1 MFALIA
7 YIPMLASQPG
17 TVSDDTKTY
26 LYYNPGRLLSEAAS
40 LWDPNVALGTV
51 SHQTIGYLLPMG
63 PFYWLLAELHVP
75 VWIAQRLWMGSILFA
90 AGAGMLYLCRTVGLR
105 GYGRYIAALGF
116 MFTPYV
122 LQYSGRISVIL
133 LPWCGLPWM
142 IAFVVLALRRG
153 GWRYPALFALVV
165 ALVSGINAT
174 SILYVGIGPALWLP
188 FAVLIL
194 HEATWRKAWAVA
206 WKVGLLSLLV
216 SLWWIAGL
224 QVEAAYGVN
233 VLKYTESLQ
242 STSYTSTPTEIIRGL
257 GYWFFYGAGNGVSN
271 QAGNWTQA
279 AGNYTQDLWLVGLSF
294 AVPTLAFAAAAL
306 VRWRLRIYFILLVV
320 VGLILAVGP
329 YPYYTPSVI
338 SGLIKSFMSD
348 TTAGLALRSTDRASP
363 LVLLSLAVLLGA
375 GVTALSRRSR
385 RMGVASAALAA
396 IVILGASFPLLT
408 GAVVVNGDTQPASP
422 PPYVTE
428 AASHLNHTHPNTRV
442 YALPGNDFGAY
453 RWGDTID
460 TVWPALL
467 NRPFVTHEQQVMGS
481 LPTNN
486 LLAAA
491 DTPLQQGT
499 MDPNTIAP
507 IASLMSA
514 GDVLVQYDQAYEKY
528 NTPNPQVVAEAL
540 TPTPKGLSDPVSY
553 GAPRANKSTVPDVN
567 EQTISLPDNQKE
579 TAPLVSYTVDD
590 PRPIVRAESLESPL
604 IIDGDANGLVNASSI
619 GLLAD
624 NPTIFYAGTLDASP
638 KLQSQLL
645 TSSPKL
651 VITDTNRK
659 QGYRWNSVVNNAGYT
674 ETASEGPD
682 TLDPLNEPLNI
693 FPKAPADAQTTTVFN
708 GLGSVT
714 ASTYGSPV
722 EYYVDERPAA
732 ALDGNTNTAWIVAEV
747 PTGQWWQMTFDRPKT
762 MSSINLVQ
770 AQTPHPNDLISE
782 VRLSFDAKHPVL
794 VHLGP
799 ASLTK
804 AGQTITFPQETAKDF
819 RITILGETV
828 LNHKQLGPYQ
838 DTVGLAEVRIPGVT
852 ADEAVSMPQDLLR
865 SVGKSS
871 INDSLTLLMTRLR
884 SSGFPPRSDAE
895 PTLAR
900 DFWLPTPRAFTL
912 SGSARVSPLAPTNTV
927 NQLLGLPNAQ
937 NGRVDVESSSRLAGS
952 PQDGGTAAIDH
963 NPGTAWTT
971 ALGVQ
976 QSGQWVQYSLA
987 KPITFDSM
995 DLKIVADE
1003 QHSIPTSLI
1012 VAAGGQSVRVNL
1024 PRIPTSPKRGSIVA
1038 VPVTLP
1044 TPLTGK
1050 SVRVTVDGVHVAT
1063 TENYYSGSSQSL
1075 PVAIAELGIPGL
1087 YSAPPSAEL
1096 PESCRGDLLT
1106 IDGSPLWVSVGG
1118 TSADAINRQP
1128 LSVSLCGP
1136 DANGLHLGAGN
1147 HTIRSAFGQTVGFDI
1162 DQLTLSS
1169 APEGGTSA
1177 VPPTGASSPR
1187 EASGQRPAAPL
1198 KVSVEVKSQSA
1209 TSMTLSVSGVSS
1221 RTRPFA
1227 LVLGQSISSGWQ
1239 ATIGNHNLGTPILID
1254 GFANG
1259 WRVDPATLSDLSHGG
1274 TMSVSLRWTPQ
1285 RRVNLALI
1293 LSALSILGCIAL
1305 VLATTRR
1312 RWAGQVD
1319 PSTDEIAVSLA
1330 EPELALPVE
1339 SDPGR
1344 VASEAALGIAF
1355 AMGVIAGLIAT
1366 PLVGLV
1372 VFAASGLA
1380 LRFPK
1385 TRLLLGF
1392 AAAGCLLA
1400 LSVYVTLRQSVFH
1413 FQANG
1418 GWPARFDNTAGLAWA
1433 AVLFLA
1439 ADATIELIMRR
1450 VNHRNADSPN
1460 AGDSPHDS

>member
-1 MFALIA
+1 MAGVPEHYAATPLDLPGSAAALCLMISTRAAALVRSSQLPACLHWPPLMTDRGSSFLDRVDPIASAQNTDPTEKAARVRGIPRSLIEYGVFALLA

-242 STSYTSTPTEIIRGL
+242 STSYTSTPTEILRGL

-422 PPYVTE
+422 PLYVTE

-624 NPTIFYAGTLDASP
+624 NPTIFYAGTLDTSP

-865 SVGKSS
+865 SAGKSS

-900 DFWLPTPRAFTL
+900 DFWLPTPRAFSL

-937 NGRVDVESSSRLAGS
+937 NGGVDV
-952 PQDGGTAAIDH
+952 
-963 NPGTAWTT
+963 
-971 ALGVQ
+971 
-976 QSGQWVQYSLA
+976 
-987 KPITFDSM
+987 
-995 DLKIVADE
+995 
-1003 QHSIPTSLI
+1003 
-1012 VAAGGQSVRVNL
+1012 
-1024 PRIPTSPKRGSIVA
+1024 
-1038 VPVTLP
+1038 
-1044 TPLTGK
+1044 
-1050 SVRVTVDGVHVAT
+1050 
-1063 TENYYSGSSQSL
+1063 
-1075 PVAIAELGIPGL
+1075 
-1087 YSAPPSAEL
+1087 
-1096 PESCRGDLLT
+1096 
-1106 IDGSPLWVSVGG
+1106 
-1118 TSADAINRQP
+1118 
-1128 LSVSLCGP
+1128 
-1136 DANGLHLGAGN
+1136 
-1147 HTIRSAFGQTVGFDI
+1147 DI
-1162 DQLTLSS
+1162 
-1169 APEGGTSA
+1169 E
-1177 VPPTGASSPR
+1177 
-1187 EASGQRPAAPL
+1187 
-1198 KVSVEVKSQSA
+1198 
-1209 TSMTLSVSGVSS
+1209 
-1221 RTRPFA
+1221 
-1227 LVLGQSISSGWQ
+1227 
-1239 ATIGNHNLGTPILID
+1239 
-1254 GFANG
+1254 
-1259 WRVDPATLSDLSHGG
+1259 
-1274 TMSVSLRWTPQ
+1274 
-1285 RRVNLALI
+1285 
-1293 LSALSILGCIAL
+1293 
-1305 VLATTRR
+1305 
-1312 RWAGQVD
+1312 
-1319 PSTDEIAVSLA
+1319 
-1330 EPELALPVE
+1330 
-1339 SDPGR
+1339 
-1344 VASEAALGIAF
+1344 
-1355 AMGVIAGLIAT
+1355 
-1366 PLVGLV
+1366 
-1372 VFAASGLA
+1372 
-1380 LRFPK
+1380 
-1385 TRLLLGF
+1385 
-1392 AAAGCLLA
+1392 
-1400 LSVYVTLRQSVFH
+1400 
-1413 FQANG
+1413 
-1418 GWPARFDNTAGLAWA
+1418 
-1433 AVLFLA
+1433 
-1439 ADATIELIMRR
+1439 
-1450 VNHRNADSPN
+1450 
-1460 AGDSPHDS
+1460 